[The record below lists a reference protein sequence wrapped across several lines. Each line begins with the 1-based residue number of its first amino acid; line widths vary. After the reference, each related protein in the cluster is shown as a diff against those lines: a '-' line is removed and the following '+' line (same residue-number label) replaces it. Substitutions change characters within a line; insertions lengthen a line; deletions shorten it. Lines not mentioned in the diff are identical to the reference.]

1 MREFSRRRAA
11 SARADISEHERQ
23 VCFVPM
29 NGKICRGPDP
39 SQSYLGLAAW
49 IAALDQ
55 MQPENHGGLSYT
67 VDVDVTASAGAR
79 FEFVF
84 SIVTPW
90 ILDLRPAP
98 LVLGF
103 FFVMIWKDENRRA
116 YICLINLDWVIS
128 WLSASRERRDHNG
141 PKSLNFPFSVRL

>member
-1 MREFSRRRAA
+1 
-11 SARADISEHERQ
+11 
-23 VCFVPM
+23 M

-79 FEFVF
+79 FEFVY
-84 SIVTPW
+84 SIVNTVDSGFASCATRAGLFPCY
-90 ILDLRPAP
+90 DLEGRKHAS
-98 LVLGF
+98 LYLSYKSRLGYLL
-103 FFVMIWKDENRRA
+103 A
-116 YICLINLDWVIS
+116 ICI
-128 WLSASRERRDHNG
+128 A
-141 PKSLNFPFSVRL
+141 